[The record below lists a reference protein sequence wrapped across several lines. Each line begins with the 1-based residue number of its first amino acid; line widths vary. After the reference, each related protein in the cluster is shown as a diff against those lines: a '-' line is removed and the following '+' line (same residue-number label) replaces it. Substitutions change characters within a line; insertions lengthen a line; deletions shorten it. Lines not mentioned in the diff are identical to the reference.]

1 MMRVPVR
8 SVCMLLL
15 VCVGACCTFAI
26 PQKPLGNAQSSFVS
40 KLSVSAQQDESWP
53 SLSYLK
59 NDYKASALVAH
70 ILIREAEITGRVGGY
85 ENWRVKA
92 EVIKLFKG
100 RFAAGE
106 SLEYF
111 QGADA
116 GLKKEYFKGEKI
128 VFLLAEPDE
137 EKKTIRYSVLENSTL
152 PHTAERARKLTI
164 IQRSYVKRRSRR

>member
-1 MMRVPVR
+1 MRVPL
-8 SVCMLLL
+8 VCVLL
-15 VCVGACCTFAI
+15 VLCVGACRATTL
-26 PQKPLGNAQSSFVS
+26 PQKLFGNSQSSFVG
-40 KLSVSAQQDESWP
+40 KLFLSAPQDESWP

-70 ILIREAEITGRVGGY
+70 VLIREAEITGRVGGY
-85 ENWRVKA
+85 ENWRVRA

-100 RFAAGE
+100 KFAAGE
-106 SLEYF
+106 VLEYF
-111 QGADA
+111 QGAEA
-116 GLKKEYFKGEKI
+116 GLKKEYFNGEKI

-152 PHTAERARKLTI
+152 PYTAERARKLRI